1 GAVTLVVDRT
11 LDVPAGRASLPP
23 RRAERSAIVPGSP
36 PARYTFDNFVVGASN
51 RLAYG
56 AARAVVAQPGL
67 RYNPLFLY
75 GSCGLGKTHVLNA
88 VANALAV
95 ERPLGT
101 VACLS
106 AENFVNEMILAIERR
121 RMERF

>member
-1 GAVTLVVDRT
+1 M
-11 LDVPAGRASLPP
+11 
-23 RRAERSAIVPGSP
+23 PGSP
-36 PARYTFDNFVVGASN
+36 PARYTFDNFVVGSSN

-56 AARAVVAQPGL
+56 AARAIVAQPGQ
-67 RYNPLFLY
+67 RFNPLFLF
-75 GSCGLGKTHVLNA
+75 GGCGLGKTHLLNA

-106 AENFVNEMILAIERR
+106 AENFVNEMILAIEGR
-121 RMERF
+121 RMERFRR